1 MLWIKCLIQTKFESI
16 ETLINIIS
24 GCRLYSNL
32 LSIINLYMACF
43 TVQVWMLFIWK
54 IKTILTRII
63 LSHSLV
69 NYTVLRLK
77 KSVFVLV

>member
-24 GCRLYSNL
+24 SCRLYS
-32 LSIINLYMACF
+32 NLYMACF

-77 KSVFVLV
+77 KSVFILV